1 VAFIANQSAKSVNK
15 LKISAHLFCHALSS
29 EVSAMKTRSA
39 TAAARAAPNAKA
51 PLDVPET
58 VSSGDTGGVR
68 SWALLLGW
76 CVCSYV
82 LYAALRTAATV
93 IGGKMLPFMCVH
105 TILGFLV
112 AASAATLLA
121 LLLFGR
127 AVGANAEIRAT
138 NTDAAVRW
146 HEEEGKSVL
155 VPTIGFAKKRGA
167 LPRYTLAQVAAHETR
182 DDLWIVIDEKAY
194 DITHLVAS
202 HPGGVGPLVA
212 MAGKDCTDVFANY
225 HAVKVYKYM
234 LPRYL
239 VGEVTDVV
247 VWPHVADFR
256 AVRQELLRRG
266 LFETDYRYY
275 AILWYAFIFY
285 IV

>member
-1 VAFIANQSAKSVNK
+1 
-15 LKISAHLFCHALSS
+15 
-29 EVSAMKTRSA
+29 MKTRSA
-39 TAAARAAPNAKA
+39 TAAARAAPKAKA

-212 MAGKDCTDVFANY
+212 MAGKVVAINPIDNA
-225 HAVKVYKYM
+225 
-234 LPRYL
+234 PR
-239 VGEVTDVV
+239 
-247 VWPHVADFR
+247 
-256 AVRQELLRRG
+256 LRRRCNLCARAEDEAKEERG
-266 LFETDYRYY
+266 RTRGRSRGGRRCVRRHQKAATHSLTAHTQTAR
-275 AILWYAFIFY
+275 
-285 IV
+285 